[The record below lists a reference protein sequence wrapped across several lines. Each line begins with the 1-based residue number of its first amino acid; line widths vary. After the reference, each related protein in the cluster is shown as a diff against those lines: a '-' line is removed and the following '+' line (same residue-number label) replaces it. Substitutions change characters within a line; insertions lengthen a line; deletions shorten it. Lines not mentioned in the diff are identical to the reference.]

1 MSESLTQT
9 MMPEGDLPG
18 QMLMNSRSD
27 DPRLL
32 EEIIKRSLLSGAI
45 PNMGTGIP
53 DVATPGIPNIFSL
66 LGR

>member
-18 QMLMNSRSD
+18 QLMMNSRSD
-27 DPRLL
+27 EPRPI

-45 PNMGTGIP
+45 PNMGTGMP